1 MDYPEKAGCHDDSD
15 DDVLKGHIIQKS
27 VFRPGKP

>member
-1 MDYPEKAGCHDDSD
+1 MDCPEKARRHYDSD

-27 VFRPGKP
+27 VFRPGKQ